1 MTKIDK
7 EKFIKDIKKDLGIKE
22 RNCEKDYKPET
33 FEEFEGLDKIFEKFF
48 KNNDSNERKKDL
60 NNPNNIQIDYN
71 VKKRNTE
78 IEHKKI
84 FKYKRNNNG
93 VTEKRKIELTIP
105 AHITNGQMILVRDE
119 GNRTSNLLGH
129 LIIKINVKH

>member
-48 KNNDSNERKKDL
+48 KNNDSNERKKDF
-60 NNPNNIQIDYN
+60 NNP
-71 VKKRNTE
+71 
-78 IEHKKI
+78 
-84 FKYKRNNNG
+84 
-93 VTEKRKIELTIP
+93 IP